1 MLTCSPPAGILSVES
16 IEIKVTVELFLPVG
30 ILSVE
35 SIEIRVTIE
44 LFPKWVY

>member
-1 MLTCSPPAGILSVES
+1 M
-16 IEIKVTVELFLPVG
+16 G

-44 LFPKWVY
+44 LFPPAGILSVECKIKVTVELFPKWVYLVWRA